1 MADNTFTGDYNP
13 ANLPFSAEAEQA
25 VLGAII
31 IDNAM
36 FDNVLDYVKSADY
49 FYISLHKI
57 IFEAMQ
63 EMMNFGRAIDFVTL
77 LDILKQNSAFEEA
90 TGKPYLV
97 DLVNNCPAPSN
108 AAAYAQI
115 VADKYKLRRLGSLT
129 FAAAAKRAAWSGSA
143 RCFCRPLTVS
153 IRSTA
158 TRTRACALS
167 APASAIWTGSS
178 PDSTAAT

>member
-115 VADKYKLRRLGSLT
+115 VADKYKLRRLITASREIIDDAT
-129 FAAAAKRAAWSGSA
+129 AAADD
-143 RCFCRPLTVS
+143 RPLTVS